1 MKKYANDVRF
11 RYGNVNTRQFIDFL
25 EETTDTELDW
35 FFDQWIFGPNHPV
48 YSPAVTIERSADGK
62 WKAEY
67 MITQNQ
73 TNAGFFRMPVELEV
87 TFRDRSSERLREQ
100 NSYNM
105 QVFEYTFDKEPTGI
119 RFDPD
124 NRIILKEVR

>member
-1 MKKYANDVRF
+1 M
-11 RYGNVNTRQFIDFL
+11 T
-25 EETTDTELDW
+25 
-35 FFDQWIFGPNHPV
+35 
-48 YSPAVTIERSADGK
+48 VTIERSADGK

-87 TFRDRSSERLREQ
+87 TFRDGSSERLREQ